1 MSSAGNYRQSR
12 KWAIGETSER
22 RFDVGPI
29 AANGTE
35 TPGQLCLVRVSYGDR
50 TQQGLLTSDVRLGD
64 EGTILDGIDVPFA
77 MVCEA
82 PVNVVLRPLAALPV
96 PVQAECVVTPVF
108 GQVDQYAIRTVT
120 LQLNQVVELP
130 QWVRVVYCLE
140 PAELIFLDRAA
151 VALNTSADGWHVR
164 PPVATQLQASVA
176 GTFLLAF

>member
-1 MSSAGNYRQSR
+1 MASAGYYRQVR
-12 KWAIGETSER
+12 RWEAGDTTER

-29 AANGTE
+29 PPNGSE

-50 TQQGLLTSDVRLGD
+50 SQQGLLSGDVRLGD
-64 EGTILDGIDVPFA
+64 DGTVLDGIDVPFA
-77 MVCEA
+77 MICEC
-82 PVNVVLRPLAALPV
+82 PVNVVLRPVLALPQT
-96 PVQAECVVTPVF
+96 VQASCVVSPAL

-120 LQLNQVVELP
+120 LQQGEVTNLP

-140 PAELIFLDRAA
+140 PAELIFLDRAS
-151 VALNTSADGWHVR
+151 VALNATADGWHVR